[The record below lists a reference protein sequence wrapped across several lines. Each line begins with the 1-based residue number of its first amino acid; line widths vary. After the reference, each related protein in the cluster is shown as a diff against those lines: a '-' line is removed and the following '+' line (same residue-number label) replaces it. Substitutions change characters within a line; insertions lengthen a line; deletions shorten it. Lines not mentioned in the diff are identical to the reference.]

1 MVTTQELTERQ
12 VQNIRRRLLYWG
24 RRNYQEYPW
33 RMDTDAWL
41 TFVAELFLQRTQAR
55 QVRGVYEEFKKRY
68 PTPSALLGADPNEA
82 SLLVQKLGLGF
93 RLGLLRDIAAGTVAH
108 GGDLP
113 EEMEELTRLRGVGT
127 YTAAAWLSLHRG
139 KRAVLI
145 DSNVVRWLGRMTGN
159 RYNRDPRGV
168 SWVGD
173 LAERL
178 TPPRTFQEYNYA
190 VLDFTMKIC
199 TPRSP
204 DCGHCPNL
212 VDCRYGAEASQ
223 GVLQPTR
230 RNETGRAS
238 S

>member
-1 MVTTQELTERQ
+1 MTKQELTDHQ
-12 VQNIRRRLLYWG
+12 VRDIRLRLLCWG

-33 RMDTDAWL
+33 RIDTDAWL
-41 TFVAELFLQRTQAR
+41 TFVAELFLQRTQAS
-55 QVRGVYEEFKKRY
+55 QVTGVYQEFKKRY
-68 PTPSALLGADPNEA
+68 PTPFALLGTDPNEV
-82 SLLVQKLGLGF
+82 SLLVRKLGLGF
-93 RLGLLRDIAAGTVAH
+93 RFGMLCDIAAVVVER
-108 GGDLP
+108 GGVLP
-113 EEMEELTRLRGVGT
+113 ENMDELTRLRGVGA

-145 DSNVVRWLGRMTGN
+145 DSNVVRWLSRMTGN
-159 RYNRDPRGV
+159 PYNRDPRGV
-168 SWVGD
+168 SWVWD

-212 VDCRYGAEASQ
+212 VDCRYGSEAFS
-223 GVLQPTR
+223 GSIAPDP
-230 RNETGRAS
+230 NE
-238 S
+238 